1 MALYANYTRRKK
13 CKMKTQEAGTTLLG
27 RGLWGVTETMLWE
40 SWVQSGLLGQLS
52 SLVLQNT
59 RKPQS

>member
-1 MALYANYTRRKK
+1 
-13 CKMKTQEAGTTLLG
+13 MKTQETGTTLLWW
-27 RGLWGVTETMLWE
+27 GLWGVTETMLWE

-52 SLVLQNT
+52 SLILQNT